1 VCNAGW
7 TCFLNPI
14 ACTARVAARCSSC
27 VSQALPADEQFDLCA
42 CSPQKG
48 AFRTCF
54 LFDVPS
60 EKDFHSANILVLCFA
75 KRESVC
81 VCMQCVC
88 VGMPWWWWWW
98 GVCVCVCVQ
107 WVRGYLCH
115 RNVALPR
122 RCTFS
127 GPTIYTL
134 TRREGL
140 CLCFFGGFLP
150 SRPGVDGS
158 ECEHSQKEKWPF
170 YGRPLPP
177 LPGWRP
183 MSSFSRSCSC
193 DTT

>member
-1 VCNAGW
+1 MFTGTSKYRVGGGSMCVLLALLLCSVIQRWHGVGF
-7 TCFLNPI
+7 T
-14 ACTARVAARCSSC
+14 AMCTQCARSAHAVRTQCTRSAHA
-27 VSQALPADEQFDLCA
+27 VQTLC
-42 CSPQKG
+42 
-48 AFRTCF
+48 
-54 LFDVPS
+54 L
-60 EKDFHSANILVLCFA
+60 
-75 KRESVC
+75 C
-81 VCMQCVC
+81 VC
-88 VGMPWWWWWW
+88 GSWWWWWW